1 MAIDAA
7 MVLTAFVAFV
17 GLVLAWVALPGGA
30 SARQALQPRLRT
42 HRIARAPR
50 SVPEPAAA

>member
-30 SARQALQPRLRT
+30 PARQALQPRLRT